1 MSKATIRTK
10 ERFKHVDLEIGL
22 RVRRRRLE
30 LDMSQETL
38 AGQLG
43 LTFQQVQK
51 YEKGTNRISCATLVA
66 ICEILKVS
74 TNYFF
79 EDLADVSKNGPSD
92 RARFLATRHGIE
104 GVNALMKLGPKVRE
118 SLIKVAEVS
127 GPDGR

>member
-1 MSKATIRTK
+1 MSKALSTK

-22 RVRRRRLE
+22 RIRRRRLE

-51 YEKGTNRISCATLVA
+51 YEKGTNRVSCATLVA
-66 ICEILKVS
+66 ICEILKTS

-79 EDLADVSKNGPSD
+79 EDLADVSKNGPNERS
-92 RARFLATRHGIE
+92 RFLSTKHGIE
-104 GVNALMKLGPKVRE
+104 GVNALMRLGPKIRE
-118 SLIKVAEVS
+118 SIIKVAEVS
-127 GPDGR
+127 GANGR